1 MNCELWLT
9 LESDATFGRG
19 DGVAGLVDAEVE
31 YDPTTGLPFLRGR
44 TLKGLLVEEC
54 ANILYALGDKKTT
67 FEEVACFLFGRAGSS
82 LEDDG
87 HLYISSATLPDKL
100 QEAIRADVVGNRLT
114 VEQVLTSLTGIR
126 RQTAMNNE
134 TEAPDERSLRSMR
147 ILLRGTQLVSQL
159 YFTDAPNNDHLALLA
174 ACTLSLR
181 RVGMGRNRGRG
192 RVNAWLNNPEYT
204 AEQFACFKKLVNGGR
219 K

>member
-1 MNCELWLT
+1 MKLELWLS

-54 ANILYALGDKKTT
+54 ANILYALGNKKGP
-67 FEEVACFLFGRAGSS
+67 FENAACFLFGRAGSG
-82 LEDDG
+82 LDDDG
-87 HLYISSATLPDKL
+87 HLYIGSAALPDKL
-100 QEAIRADVVGNRLT
+100 QEAIRIDIEANRLG
-114 VEQVLTSLTGIR
+114 VEHVLMSLTGIR

-134 TEAPDERSLRSMR
+134 TEAPEEHSLRSMR
-147 ILLRGTQLVSQL
+147 VLLRDTKLVSHI
-159 YFTDAPNNDHLALLA
+159 YFTDKPNDEHLALLA
-174 ACTLSLR
+174 ACTLALR

-192 RVNAWLNNPEYT
+192 CVRAWLNSPEYT
-204 AEQFACFKKLVNGGR
+204 GQQLACFKKLVTGGQ